1 VKRSQPE
8 DEQELLALART
19 NDKQAIGALYD
30 RYATHIY
37 GYLYR
42 RIGDAQVAE
51 DLTGDVFVK
60 VLEAIRSQRVW
71 RLSFQGW
78 LYRIAHNVA
87 VDWFRSRESAVREP
101 LDGLELAA
109 DTPEPGAQVAALW
122 SHQDLYRALLALP
135 EAQQQV
141 LVLRF
146 GEGLKTREVAGILGK
161 SVGAVE
167 ALQHR
172 ALSALKEQLDE

>member
-1 VKRSQPE
+1 VKTSQPE
-8 DEQELLALART
+8 EEQELLALART
-19 NDKQAIGALYD
+19 NDKQAIAALYD
-30 RYATHIY
+30 RYAMRIY
-37 GYLYR
+37 SYLYR

-87 VDWFRSRESAVREP
+87 VDWFRSHQSAGREP
-101 LDGLELAA
+101 LDGLELAG
-109 DTPEPGAQVAALW
+109 DTPEPGAYAAESW
-122 SHQDLYRALLALP
+122 SYEELRRAMLALP

-146 GEGLKTREVAGILGK
+146 GEGFKTREVAKILGK

-172 ALSALKEQLDE
+172 ALSALKDSLDD

>member
-1 VKRSQPE
+1 VKTPQPE
-8 DEQELLALART
+8 DEQELLALARA
-19 NDKQAIGALYD
+19 NDKQAIAALYD
-30 RYATHIY
+30 CYATRIY
-37 GYLYR
+37 AYLYR

-60 VLEAIRSQRVW
+60 VLEAIRSKRIW

-87 VDWFRSRESAVREP
+87 VDWFRSGHSVVREP

-109 DTPEPGAQVAALW
+109 DTPEPGAQVAAIW
-122 SHQDLYRALLALP
+122 SHEELHRALLALP
-135 EAQQQV
+135 ETQQQV

-146 GEGLKTREVAGILGK
+146 GEELKTREVAEIMGK

-172 ALSALKEQLDE
+172 ALTALKEQLDG